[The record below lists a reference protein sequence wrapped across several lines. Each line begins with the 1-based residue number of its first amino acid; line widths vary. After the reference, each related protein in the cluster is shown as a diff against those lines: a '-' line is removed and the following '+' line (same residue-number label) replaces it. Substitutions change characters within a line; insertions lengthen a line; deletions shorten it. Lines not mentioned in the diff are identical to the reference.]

1 MSIKRT
7 AKYLAAVAAARSLGL
22 SVAVKHTT
30 AEQVYGELESSGMY
44 WDSKTGK
51 WLERAKVDP
60 LREMDKE
67 LIRVRVTA
75 HLDYLEPYTTRL
87 IDAFKNEGFTVQEVS
102 KPYPNVRD
110 SDGAGRIYIALRD
123 AK

>member
-1 MSIKRT
+1 MTIKRT
-7 AKYLAAVAAARSLGL
+7 AKYVAAVAEARKLGL
-22 SVAVKHTT
+22 SVTVKHTT
-30 AEQVYGELESSGMY
+30 AEQVYSELESSGMY
-44 WDSKTGK
+44 WDSKSGK

-67 LIRVRVTA
+67 LIRVRITA

-87 IDAFKNEGFTVQEVS
+87 VDAMKAEGFIVQEIS

-110 SDGAGRIYIALRD
+110 GDGAGRIYIALRD
-123 AK
+123 E